1 MGNGRTESLWKL
13 GYDAYSLP
21 KGWKAVVREC
31 QGTIRVEAMRS
42 QKCSQW
48 ALLGVQKWRCGR
60 DEFIFWTGQSHQR
73 PRNHS
78 SETYFKCHNY
88 QSSLFFYSDEFV
100 PYYEDLMGIV
110 LMPASKHTSQILLL
124 CINKFRYII
133 RATSD
138 WYITS
143 RCCLY
148 CSCCYRL
155 EMMTSELCLKTLGL
169 PTSCA
174 FTSEWTSPSW
184 VDPLFCAFQFCKCFT
199 PEVTWWHDVQAPL
212 LSPIFCPP
220 PPPQPE
226 IWKLYKMDTIANL
239 PDQGLMCIHCMTL
252 KLWEHISL
260 EHN

>member
-1 MGNGRTESLWKL
+1 
-13 GYDAYSLP
+13 
-21 KGWKAVVREC
+21 
-31 QGTIRVEAMRS
+31 
-42 QKCSQW
+42 
-48 ALLGVQKWRCGR
+48 
-60 DEFIFWTGQSHQR
+60 
-73 PRNHS
+73 
-78 SETYFKCHNY
+78 
-88 QSSLFFYSDEFV
+88 
-100 PYYEDLMGIV
+100 MGIV

-138 WYITS
+138 TSDWYTTS

-155 EMMTSELCLKTLGL
+155 EMMTSELCLKTLDL

-184 VDPLFCAFQFCKCFT
+184 VDPLFCDFQICKCST

-226 IWKLYKMDTIANL
+226 IWKLYKMDSVAYKTQLKIYLVRVWCVFIAWPWNYENTSVSNIIKSPSLPMITLPLRSVQRKMPTITR
-239 PDQGLMCIHCMTL
+239 PSD
-252 KLWEHISL
+252 IST
-260 EHN
+260 